1 MPETRVPMTL
11 REHFLQDPFFK
22 SAWDDMERMRG
33 SFFQSSSMNMLESS
47 GQQQR
52 EEVTSN
58 QEKSL
63 ANRSEDRF
71 GKWLVPRTWMLPS
84 LLDSDKMT
92 KMTDSS
98 VLSYSDS
105 EHKLEIS
112 LNTSGYKAEE
122 IKVNINGDE
131 LCVEGR
137 HEEKSEAGHV
147 MVARQFTKSYS
158 LPQGAIK
165 EKVESNLS
173 QDGVLVIT
181 VPKEKKIQEI
191 KNEARNIAVEH
202 KNTKA
207 AAENINVERKSS
219 AGSMDRERK
228 LSSGSAER
236 KISTGSMERK
246 SSMEK
251 KSSMERK
258 SSFSG
263 SSSSSTLGS
272 EKSKKTT
279 SMVPMN
285 LRDSFFDDPFFQDNW
300 LDIQKTQKNFFTQAQ
315 EQFRQ
320 QRERMESSMNE
331 SMNISNFFDKDFALS
346 KFDDDFDFFKFNKDF
361 GFSKMS
367 LKDAHELSVKETE
380 ESLEIKLD
388 TAGFKPDELR
398 VTAGSGV
405 ICVEGKHE
413 EKTEKGESM
422 VSRMMSRQY
431 PLPAQAR
438 PSDVVSNLSK
448 DGILVVTVP
457 KSKQIKQGE
466 RNVPIEMNN

>member
-47 GQQQR
+47 GQQKT
-52 EEVTSN
+52 EEVSRN

-63 ANRSEDRF
+63 ANNSSEDRF
-71 GKWLVPRTWMLPS
+71 GKWMVPRTWMLPS
-84 LLDSDKMT
+84 LLDND

-105 EHKLEIS
+105 EHKLVIS

-122 IKVNINGDE
+122 IRVNINGDE

-207 AAENINVERKSS
+207 ENINVERKSS
-219 AGSMDRERK
+219 AGTMDRERK
-228 LSSGSAER
+228 LSSGSTER

-246 SSMEK
+246 SSKEK

-300 LDIQKTQKNFFTQAQ
+300 LDI
-315 EQFRQ
+315 
-320 QRERMESSMNE
+320 
-331 SMNISNFFDKDFALS
+331 
-346 KFDDDFDFFKFNKDF
+346 
-361 GFSKMS
+361 
-367 LKDAHELSVKETE
+367 
-380 ESLEIKLD
+380 
-388 TAGFKPDELR
+388 
-398 VTAGSGV
+398 
-405 ICVEGKHE
+405 
-413 EKTEKGESM
+413 
-422 VSRMMSRQY
+422 
-431 PLPAQAR
+431 
-438 PSDVVSNLSK
+438 
-448 DGILVVTVP
+448 
-457 KSKQIKQGE
+457 
-466 RNVPIEMNN
+466 

>member
-22 SAWDDMERMRG
+22 SAWEDMERMRG

-47 GQQQR
+47 GQQKT
-52 EEVTSN
+52 EKVSSN

-63 ANRSEDRF
+63 ANNSSEDRF
-71 GKWLVPRTWMLPS
+71 GKWMVPRTWMMPS
-84 LLDSDKMT
+84 LVDSDKMT

-122 IKVNINGDE
+122 IRVNINGDE

-137 HEEKSEAGHV
+137 HEEKSEAGQV

-191 KNEARNIAVEH
+191 KNESRNIAVEH

-207 AAENINVERKSS
+207 ENMNVERKSS

-228 LSSGSAER
+228 LSSGSTER

-320 QRERMESSMNE
+320 QRERMESSMSE
-331 SMNISNFFDKDFALS
+331 SMNISNFFDKDQALS
-346 KFDDDFDFFKFNKDF
+346 KFDDDFDFFKFNKDL

-367 LKDAHELSVKETE
+367 LKDAHELSIKETE

-438 PSDVVSNLSK
+438 PSDVVSNLSR

-466 RNVPIEMNN
+466 RNVHIEMNN

>member
-1 MPETRVPMTL
+1 M
-11 REHFLQDPFFK
+11 
-22 SAWDDMERMRG
+22 
-33 SFFQSSSMNMLESS
+33 
-47 GQQQR
+47 
-52 EEVTSN
+52 
-58 QEKSL
+58 
-63 ANRSEDRF
+63 
-71 GKWLVPRTWMLPS
+71 VPRTWMLPS
-84 LLDSDKMT
+84 LVDSDKMS

-122 IKVNINGDE
+122 IRVNINGDE

-137 HEEKSEAGHV
+137 HEEKSEAGQV

-207 AAENINVERKSS
+207 ENINVERKTS

-228 LSSGSAER
+228 LSSGSSER

-320 QRERMESSMNE
+320 QRERMESSISE
-331 SMNISNFFDKDFALS
+331 SMNISNFFDKDLALS
-346 KFDDDFDFFKFNKDF
+346 KFDDDFDFFKFNKDL

-405 ICVEGKHE
+405 VCVEGKHE

-438 PSDVVSNLSK
+438 PSDVVSNLSR

-457 KSKQIKQGE
+457 KSNQIKQGE

>member
-11 REHFLQDPFFK
+11 REHFLQDPFFM

-33 SFFQSSSMNMLESS
+33 SFFRSSSMNMLESS

-52 EEVTSN
+52 EEVSSN

-63 ANRSEDRF
+63 ANNSSEDRF
-71 GKWLVPRTWMLPS
+71 GKWMVPRTWMLPS
-84 LLDSDKMT
+84 LVDSDKMS

-122 IKVNINGDE
+122 IRVNINGDE

-137 HEEKSEAGHV
+137 HEEKSEAGQV

-207 AAENINVERKSS
+207 ENINVERKTS

-228 LSSGSAER
+228 LSSGSSER

-320 QRERMESSMNE
+320 QRERMESSISE
-331 SMNISNFFDKDFALS
+331 SMNISNFFDKDLALS
-346 KFDDDFDFFKFNKDF
+346 KFDDDFDFFKFNKDL

-405 ICVEGKHE
+405 VSVEGKHE

-431 PLPAQAR
+431 PIPAQAR
-438 PSDVVSNLSK
+438 PSDVVSNLSR

-457 KSKQIKQGE
+457 KSNQIKQGE

>member
-33 SFFQSSSMNMLESS
+33 SFFQSSSSNMLESS
-47 GQQQR
+47 EQKQR
-52 EEVTSN
+52 AEISSN
-58 QEKSL
+58 QEQSL

-84 LLDSDKMT
+84 LLDSSDKMMS

-137 HEEKSEAGHV
+137 HEEKSESGHV
-147 MVARQFTKSYS
+147 MVSRQFTKSYS

-191 KNEARNIAVEH
+191 KNERNIAVEH
-202 KNTKA
+202 KNTK

-219 AGSMDRERK
+219 AGSVERERK
-228 LSSGSAER
+228 ISSGSSASER
-236 KISTGSMERK
+236 KISTGSIERK

-263 SSSSSTLGS
+263 SSTLGS

-285 LRDSFFDDPFFQDNW
+285 LRESFFDDPFFQDNW
-300 LDIQKTQKNFFTQAQ
+300 LDIQNTQKNFFAQAQ

-320 QRERMESSMNE
+320 QRERMESSMSE
-331 SMNISNFFDKDFALS
+331 SMNLSSFFDKDFALT
-346 KFDDDFDFFKFNKDF
+346 KFDDDFFKFNKDS
-361 GFSKMS
+361 GFSKLD

-413 EKTEKGESM
+413 EKTEKGETM
-422 VSRMMSRQY
+422 ISRMMSRQY

-438 PSDVVSNLSK
+438 PADVVSNLSR
-448 DGILVVTVP
+448 DGVLVVTVP

>member
-1 MPETRVPMTL
+1 MTL

-22 SAWDDMERMRG
+22 SAWDDMERMRS
-33 SFFQSSSMNMLESS
+33 SFFQSSSSTNMLESS

-52 EEVTSN
+52 AEVSSN

-63 ANRSEDRF
+63 ANSSEDRF

-92 KMTDSS
+92 DSS
-98 VLSYSDS
+98 VLSYSDT
-105 EHKLEIS
+105 EHKLEVS

-191 KNEARNIAVEH
+191 KNERNIAVEH

-219 AGSMDRERK
+219 AGSMERERK

-251 KSSMERK
+251 TSSLGRK

-263 SSSSSTLGS
+263 SSSTLGS

-320 QRERMESSMNE
+320 QRERMESSMSE
-331 SMNISNFFDKDFALS
+331 SMNLSSFFDKDFALT
-346 KFDDDFDFFKFNKDF
+346 KFDDDFFKFNKDS
-361 GFSKMS
+361 GFSKLD

-398 VTAGSGV
+398 VTAGAGV

-413 EKTEKGESM
+413 EKTEGGVTM

-431 PLPAQAR
+431 PLPAQAM
-438 PSDVVSNLSK
+438 PSDVVSNLSR

>member
-11 REHFLQDPFFK
+11 REHFLQDPFFM

-33 SFFQSSSMNMLESS
+33 SFFRSSSMNMLESS

-52 EEVTSN
+52 EEVSSN

-63 ANRSEDRF
+63 ANNSSEDRF
-71 GKWLVPRTWMLPS
+71 GKWMVPRTWMLPS
-84 LLDSDKMT
+84 LVDSDKMS

-122 IKVNINGDE
+122 IRVNINGDE

-137 HEEKSEAGHV
+137 HEEKSEAGQV

-207 AAENINVERKSS
+207 ENINVERKTS

-228 LSSGSAER
+228 LSSGSSER

-320 QRERMESSMNE
+320 QRERMESSISE
-331 SMNISNFFDKDFALS
+331 SMNISNFFDKDLALS
-346 KFDDDFDFFKFNKDF
+346 TFDDDFDFFKFNKDL

-405 ICVEGKHE
+405 VCVEGKHE

-431 PLPAQAR
+431 PIPAQAR
-438 PSDVVSNLSK
+438 PSDVVSNLSR

-457 KSKQIKQGE
+457 KSNQIKQGE

>member
-1 MPETRVPMTL
+1 MGVQQTLEIKKQYYLKTNKISQIKMPETRVPMTL

-33 SFFQSSSMNMLESS
+33 SFFQSSSSNMLESS
-47 GQQQR
+47 EQQQR
-52 EEVTSN
+52 AEVSSN
-58 QEKSL
+58 QEQSL

-84 LLDSDKMT
+84 LLDSSDKMMS

-137 HEEKSEAGHV
+137 HEEKSESGHV
-147 MVARQFTKSYS
+147 MVSRQFTKSYS

-191 KNEARNIAVEH
+191 KNERNIAVEH

-207 AAENINVERKSS
+207 AENINVERKSS
-219 AGSMDRERK
+219 
-228 LSSGSAER
+228 
-236 KISTGSMERK
+236 
-246 SSMEK
+246 MEK
-251 KSSMERK
+251 KASMERK

-263 SSSSSTLGS
+263 SSTLGS
-272 EKSKKTT
+272 EKSKKIT

-285 LRDSFFDDPFFQDNW
+285 LRESFFDDPFFQDNW
-300 LDIQKTQKNFFTQAQ
+300 LDIQNTQKNFFAQAQ

-320 QRERMESSMNE
+320 QRERMESSMSE
-331 SMNISNFFDKDFALS
+331 SMNLSSFFDKDFALT
-346 KFDDDFDFFKFNKDF
+346 KFDDDFFKFNKDS
-361 GFSKMS
+361 GFSKLD
-367 LKDAHELSVKETE
+367 LKDAYELSVKETE
-380 ESLEIKLD
+380 DSLEIKLD

-413 EKTEKGESM
+413 EKTEKGETM

-438 PSDVVSNLSK
+438 PADVVSNLSR
-448 DGILVVTVP
+448 DGVLVVTVP

-466 RNVPIEMNN
+466 RNVPIEMNNLS

>member
-1 MPETRVPMTL
+1 M
-11 REHFLQDPFFK
+11 
-22 SAWDDMERMRG
+22 G
-33 SFFQSSSMNMLESS
+33 
-47 GQQQR
+47 
-52 EEVTSN
+52 
-58 QEKSL
+58 
-63 ANRSEDRF
+63 
-71 GKWLVPRTWMLPS
+71 
-84 LLDSDKMT
+84 
-92 KMTDSS
+92 
-98 VLSYSDS
+98 
-105 EHKLEIS
+105 
-112 LNTSGYKAEE
+112 
-122 IKVNINGDE
+122 
-131 LCVEGR
+131 
-137 HEEKSEAGHV
+137 
-147 MVARQFTKSYS
+147 
-158 LPQGAIK
+158 
-165 EKVESNLS
+165 
-173 QDGVLVIT
+173 
-181 VPKEKKIQEI
+181 
-191 KNEARNIAVEH
+191 
-202 KNTKA
+202 
-207 AAENINVERKSS
+207 
-219 AGSMDRERK
+219 DRERK

-236 KISTGSMERK
+236 KISTG
-246 SSMEK
+246 
-251 KSSMERK
+251 SMERK

-320 QRERMESSMNE
+320 QRERMESSMSE

-380 ESLEIKLD
+380 DSLEIKLD

>member
-1 MPETRVPMTL
+1 M
-11 REHFLQDPFFK
+11 
-22 SAWDDMERMRG
+22 G
-33 SFFQSSSMNMLESS
+33 
-47 GQQQR
+47 
-52 EEVTSN
+52 
-58 QEKSL
+58 
-63 ANRSEDRF
+63 
-71 GKWLVPRTWMLPS
+71 
-84 LLDSDKMT
+84 
-92 KMTDSS
+92 
-98 VLSYSDS
+98 
-105 EHKLEIS
+105 
-112 LNTSGYKAEE
+112 
-122 IKVNINGDE
+122 
-131 LCVEGR
+131 
-137 HEEKSEAGHV
+137 
-147 MVARQFTKSYS
+147 
-158 LPQGAIK
+158 
-165 EKVESNLS
+165 
-173 QDGVLVIT
+173 
-181 VPKEKKIQEI
+181 
-191 KNEARNIAVEH
+191 
-202 KNTKA
+202 
-207 AAENINVERKSS
+207 
-219 AGSMDRERK
+219 
-228 LSSGSAER
+228 
-236 KISTGSMERK
+236 TGSMERK
-246 SSMEK
+246 SSMEE

-263 SSSSSTLGS
+263 SSASSTLGS

-285 LRDSFFDDPFFQDNW
+285 LRDSFFDAPFFQDNW

-380 ESLEIKLD
+380 DSL
-388 TAGFKPDELR
+388 
-398 VTAGSGV
+398 
-405 ICVEGKHE
+405 EGKHE

>member
-1 MPETRVPMTL
+1 MGRLRAQAGDQPEHLGLQGRGDQGQHQQGRAVCGGETRG
-11 REHFLQDPFFK
+11 E
-22 SAWDDMERMRG
+22 ERGGARDG
-33 SFFQSSSMNMLESS
+33 
-47 GQQQR
+47 GQA
-52 EEVTSN
+52 VH
-58 QEKSL
+58 QEL
-63 ANRSEDRF
+63 
-71 GKWLVPRTWMLPS
+71 LP
-84 LLDSDKMT
+84 
-92 KMTDSS
+92 
-98 VLSYSDS
+98 
-105 EHKLEIS
+105 
-112 LNTSGYKAEE
+112 AP
-122 IKVNINGDE
+122 
-131 LCVEGR
+131 GR
-137 HEEKSEAGHV
+137 HQGEGGEQPEPGRGPGHH
-147 MVARQFTKSYS
+147 R
-158 LPQGAIK
+158 PQG
-165 EKVESNLS
+165 
-173 QDGVLVIT
+173 
-181 VPKEKKIQEI
+181 KKIQEI

-202 KNTKA
+202 KNIKA

-219 AGSMDRERK
+219 AGYMDRERK

-263 SSSSSTLGS
+263 SSASSTLGS

-285 LRDSFFDDPFFQDNW
+285 LRDSFFDDPLFQDNW

-331 SMNISNFFDKDFALS
+331 SMNISNFFNKDFALS

-405 ICVEGKHE
+405 VSVEGKHE

-422 VSRMMSRQY
+422 LSRMMSRQY

-438 PSDVVSNLSK
+438 PSDVVSNLSR

>member
-22 SAWDDMERMRG
+22 SAWQDMEKMRS

-47 GQQQR
+47 GQQR
-52 EEVTSN
+52 SEASTKE
-58 QEKSL
+58 EKSL
-63 ANRSEDRF
+63 TNSEEDRF
-71 GKWLVPRTWMLPS
+71 GKWLVPRKWMLPS
-84 LLDSDKMT
+84 LLDDKMT

-98 VLSYSDS
+98 VLSYSDT
-105 EHKLEIS
+105 EDKLEIS

-122 IKVNINGDE
+122 IKINIEGEE
-131 LCVEGR
+131 LRVSGR
-137 HEEKSEAGHV
+137 HEERSEAGQV

-158 LPQGAIK
+158 LPQGAVR

-191 KNEARNIAVEH
+191 KSERNIAVEH
-202 KNTKA
+202 KNSKA
-207 AAENINVERKSS
+207 QAQNIEVERKSS
-219 AGSMDRERK
+219 IGTMERERK
-228 LSSGSAER
+228 SSSGSMEG
-236 KISTGSMERK
+236 KISQDSKERK

-251 KSSMERK
+251 KSTMERK

-263 SSSSSTLGS
+263 SSSTLGS
-272 EKSKKTT
+272 EKKPKTT

-320 QRERMESSMNE
+320 QREKMESSMSE
-331 SMNISNFFDKDFALS
+331 SMNLSKFFDKDFALS
-346 KFDDDFDFFKFNKDF
+346 KFDDDFDFSKFNKDF
-361 GFSKMS
+361 GFSERS
-367 LKDAHELSVKETE
+367 LCDAHELSVRDTA

-388 TAGFKPDELR
+388 TTGYKPDELR
-398 VTAGSGV
+398 VTAGDGV
-405 ICVEGKHE
+405 ISVEARHE
-413 EKTEKGESM
+413 EKSEAGEVM

-438 PSDVVSNLSK
+438 HAQVVSNLSK

-457 KSKQIKQGE
+457 KSQHIKQDE
-466 RNVPIEMNN
+466 RNVPIAMNN

>member
-33 SFFQSSSMNMLESS
+33 SFFQSSSSNMLENSE
-47 GQQQR
+47 QQQR
-52 EEVTSN
+52 AEVSSN
-58 QEKSL
+58 QEQSL

-84 LLDSDKMT
+84 LLDSSDKMMS

-137 HEEKSEAGHV
+137 HEEKSESGHV

-191 KNEARNIAVEH
+191 KNERNIAVEH

-207 AAENINVERKSS
+207 EENINVERKSS
-219 AGSMDRERK
+219 AGSVDRERK
-228 LSSGSAER
+228 MSSGSSASER

-263 SSSSSTLGS
+263 SSTLGS

-285 LRDSFFDDPFFQDNW
+285 LRESFFDDPFFQDNW
-300 LDIQKTQKNFFTQAQ
+300 LDIQNTQKNFFAQAQ

-320 QRERMESSMNE
+320 QRERMESSMSE
-331 SMNISNFFDKDFALS
+331 SMNLSSFFDKDFALT
-346 KFDDDFDFFKFNKDF
+346 KFDDDFFKFNKDS
-361 GFSKMS
+361 GFSKLD

-398 VTAGSGV
+398 VTVGSGV

-413 EKTEKGESM
+413 EKTEKGEVM

-438 PSDVVSNLSK
+438 PDDVVSSLSR
-448 DGILVVTVP
+448 DGVLVVTVP
-457 KSKQIKQGE
+457 KSKQIKRDE
-466 RNVPIEMNN
+466 RNVPINMEK

>member
-33 SFFQSSSMNMLESS
+33 SFFQSSSSNMLESS
-47 GQQQR
+47 EQQR
-52 EEVTSN
+52 AEVSSN
-58 QEKSL
+58 QEQSL

-84 LLDSDKMT
+84 LLDSSDKMMS

-137 HEEKSEAGHV
+137 HEEKSESGHV

-191 KNEARNIAVEH
+191 MNERNIAVEH
-202 KNTKA
+202 KNTK

-219 AGSMDRERK
+219 AGSMERERK
-228 LSSGSAER
+228 ISSGSSASER

-263 SSSSSTLGS
+263 SSTLGS
-272 EKSKKTT
+272 EKSKKAT

-300 LDIQKTQKNFFTQAQ
+300 LDIQNTQKNFFAQAQ

-320 QRERMESSMNE
+320 QRERMESSMSE
-331 SMNISNFFDKDFALS
+331 SMNLSSFFDKDFALT
-346 KFDDDFDFFKFNKDF
+346 KFDDDFFKLHKNS
-361 GFSKMS
+361 GFSKLD

-413 EKTEKGESM
+413 EKTEKGETM

-438 PSDVVSNLSK
+438 PADVVSNLSR
-448 DGILVVTVP
+448 DGVLVVTVP

>member
-11 REHFLQDPFFK
+11 REHFLQDPFFM

-33 SFFQSSSMNMLESS
+33 SFFRSSSMNMLESS

-52 EEVTSN
+52 EEVSSN

-63 ANRSEDRF
+63 ANNSSEDRF
-71 GKWLVPRTWMLPS
+71 GKWMVPRTWMLPS
-84 LLDSDKMT
+84 LVDSDKMS

-122 IKVNINGDE
+122 IRVNINGDE

-137 HEEKSEAGHV
+137 HEEKSEAGQV

-207 AAENINVERKSS
+207 ENINVERKTS

-228 LSSGSAER
+228 LSSGSSER

-320 QRERMESSMNE
+320 QRERMESSISE
-331 SMNISNFFDKDFALS
+331 SMNISNFFDKDLALS
-346 KFDDDFDFFKFNKDF
+346 TFDDDFDFFKFNKDL

-405 ICVEGKHE
+405 VSVEGKHE

-431 PLPAQAR
+431 PIPAQAR
-438 PSDVVSNLSK
+438 PSDVVSNLSR

-457 KSKQIKQGE
+457 KSNQIKQGE

>member
-33 SFFQSSSMNMLESS
+33 SFFQSSSMLESS

-52 EEVTSN
+52 EEVSSN

-63 ANRSEDRF
+63 ANSSEDRF

-105 EHKLEIS
+105 ETKLEIS

-122 IKVNINGDE
+122 IRVNINGDE

-191 KNEARNIAVEH
+191 KNEERNIAVEH

-207 AAENINVERKSS
+207 ENMNMERKSS
-219 AGSMDRERK
+219 AGSMDRDRK
-228 LSSGSAER
+228 LSSGSTER

-320 QRERMESSMNE
+320 QRERMESSMSE
-331 SMNISNFFDKDFALS
+331 SMNISNFFDKDLALS
-346 KFDDDFDFFKFNKDF
+346 KFDDDFDFTKFNKDF

-431 PLPAQAR
+431 SLPAQAR
-438 PSDVVSNLSK
+438 PSDVVSNLSR
-448 DGILVVTVP
+448 DGVLVVTVP

>member
-1 MPETRVPMTL
+1 M
-11 REHFLQDPFFK
+11 
-22 SAWDDMERMRG
+22 G
-33 SFFQSSSMNMLESS
+33 
-47 GQQQR
+47 
-52 EEVTSN
+52 
-58 QEKSL
+58 
-63 ANRSEDRF
+63 
-71 GKWLVPRTWMLPS
+71 
-84 LLDSDKMT
+84 
-92 KMTDSS
+92 
-98 VLSYSDS
+98 
-105 EHKLEIS
+105 
-112 LNTSGYKAEE
+112 
-122 IKVNINGDE
+122 
-131 LCVEGR
+131 
-137 HEEKSEAGHV
+137 
-147 MVARQFTKSYS
+147 
-158 LPQGAIK
+158 

-207 AAENINVERKSS
+207 AAENINVERKSL
-219 AGSMDRERK
+219 AGSMDTERK
-228 LSSGSAER
+228 L
-236 KISTGSMERK
+236 STGSMERK

-300 LDIQKTQKNFFTQAQ
+300 LDIQNTQKNFFTKAQ

-346 KFDDDFDFFKFNKDF
+346 KFDDHFDFFKFNKDF

-380 ESLEIKLD
+380 DSLEIKLD

-438 PSDVVSNLSK
+438 PSDVVSNLSR